1 MPTAPHSR
9 LSIFFTLFRLSL
21 DSSYLICLFQYFSL
35 VIFLFVVEFLFAT
48 LAFVFR
54 ENLGGTLKEELTE
67 GIKVHYNATGSN
79 SLENIWNHI
88 HKEVLL
94 ESLICVTI
102 VHGTY
107 SKDFAK
113 EGKEPSDAENIIV
126 TLMHTWHMGS
136 R

>member
-1 MPTAPHSR
+1 
-9 LSIFFTLFRLSL
+9 
-21 DSSYLICLFQYFSL
+21 LFQYFSL

-54 ENLGGTLKEELTE
+54 ENLGGTLKEELTD

-94 ESLICVTI
+94 VSLTWVTI
-102 VHGTY
+102 LHGTY
-107 SKDFAK
+107 SKDFTK
-113 EGKEPSDAENIIV
+113 
-126 TLMHTWHMGS
+126 
-136 R
+136 

>member
-1 MPTAPHSR
+1 
-9 LSIFFTLFRLSL
+9 
-21 DSSYLICLFQYFSL
+21 LFQYFSL

-79 SLENIWNHI
+79 SLENIWDHI

-94 ESLICVTI
+94 EL
-102 VHGTY
+102 
-107 SKDFAK
+107 
-113 EGKEPSDAENIIV
+113 
-126 TLMHTWHMGS
+126 LM
-136 R
+136 

>member
-1 MPTAPHSR
+1 
-9 LSIFFTLFRLSL
+9 
-21 DSSYLICLFQYFSL
+21 LFQYFSL

-94 ESLICVTI
+94 ESFMWVT
-102 VHGTY
+102 VLPGKGKSVPLQVRGTQRVPYGSMFMDRTSY
-107 SKDFAK
+107 SPDLVSSYVSFFVA
-113 EGKEPSDAENIIV
+113 P
-126 TLMHTWHMGS
+126 
-136 R
+136 

>member
-1 MPTAPHSR
+1 
-9 LSIFFTLFRLSL
+9 
-21 DSSYLICLFQYFSL
+21 
-35 VIFLFVVEFLFAT
+35 VEFLFAT

-94 ESLICVTI
+94 ESFILVAVIL
-102 VHGTY
+102 GTCP
-107 SKDFAK
+107 K
-113 EGKEPSDAENIIV
+113 EFDVSCTV
-126 TLMHTWHMGS
+126 
-136 R
+136 